1 MCCVRALLIVLWLC
15 VLCGCV
21 FGSLACVVVGELA
34 VCSLIV
40 DWLCVLL
47 LSCDMRVA
55 VLLCECV
62 LLCCVVM

>member
-1 MCCVRALLIVLWLC
+1 M
-15 VLCGCV
+15 LCGCV